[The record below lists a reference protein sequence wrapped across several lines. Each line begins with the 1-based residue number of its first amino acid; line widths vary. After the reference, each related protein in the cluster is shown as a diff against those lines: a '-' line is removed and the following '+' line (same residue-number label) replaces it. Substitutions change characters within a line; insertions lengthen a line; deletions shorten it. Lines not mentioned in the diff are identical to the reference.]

1 MSTLSINPIRINEW
15 YDKETMDHLLSRDWF
30 VDDDSICEVLMH
42 ADEDAWNWILL
53 HRNKFSSRIQKN
65 IEFVS
70 WYFSPI
76 RVQAVTVKEISDA
89 EWSNIQTKHIRDMET
104 EFNGLWKDYLKTVP
118 SRPKTKIDQH
128 FDEVSMKLAHEHEVL
143 VQHTDM
149 QKKKYLTPAAR
160 LKHVDARLQQI
171 QTTIRSL
178 QQELERTQKLIHEL
192 EEAFQKNKK
201 REFRFMW
208 LTS

>member
-1 MSTLSINPIRINEW
+1 MSTLSINPIHINEW
-15 YDKETMDHLLSRDWF
+15 YDKETMDHLLTRDWF
-30 VDDDSICEVLMH
+30 VDDDGICEVLMH
-42 ADEDAWNWILL
+42 ADEDAWKWILL

-70 WYFSPI
+70 SYFSPI
-76 RVQAVTVKEISDA
+76 QVQAVTLKEISDA
-89 EWSNIQTKHIRDMET
+89 EWTNIQTKHIRDMEA

-118 SRPKTKIDQH
+118 SRPKTKIDEH
-128 FDEVSMKLAHEHEVL
+128 FQEISLKLAHEHEVL
-143 VQHTDM
+143 VQHTEM

-160 LKHVDARLQQI
+160 LKNVDTRLQQI